1 MAKPRT
7 LKSLEE
13 LATVFAVMNKE
24 IAEKQSSHVLYIEM
38 LRRQLVSTHE
48 FHMLI
53 DSINSEKKEPKKEI
67 KVPSK
72 EEVEGIL
79 AEMALEILPIDVD
92 KTVETI
98 RDHISKGISF
108 DDIRAKMKHE
118 MQKASI
124 LGMIKSSIEN

>member
-1 MAKPRT
+1 
-7 LKSLEE
+7 
-13 LATVFAVMNKE
+13 
-24 IAEKQSSHVLYIEM
+24 
-38 LRRQLVSTHE
+38 
-48 FHMLI
+48 MLI